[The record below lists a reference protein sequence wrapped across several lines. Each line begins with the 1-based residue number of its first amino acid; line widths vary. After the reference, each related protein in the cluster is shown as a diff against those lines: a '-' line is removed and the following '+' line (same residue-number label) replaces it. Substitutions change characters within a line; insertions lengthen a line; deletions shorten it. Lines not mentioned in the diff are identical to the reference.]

1 MLFVGKDEQA
11 GYYLRELAREH
22 REFYEKYDGIQDDD
36 EIYLADYV
44 RDLIRSGEDVF
55 IIDAASFAD
64 EERSIIQSV
73 SRIREATNAD
83 IIICAPGFDEG
94 SSLINDFRA
103 LGIGKITCRSRN
115 NNTGLREDLE
125 RFLYGEAE
133 EVTEDE
139 QEQIIAR
146 REEHI
151 AEVIN
156 RPQDAR
162 YDIPTAPEKVAEI
175 ANLEVEKEHELAD
188 AGEIYIPDDV
198 QPEIAVPAAE
208 EEPKRNNDDLLAGF
222 MSLGGAG
229 LGGSVFTPSVEQ
241 KKEEAAAEIEII
253 QPGKPET
260 EAKEETT
267 KAERIIKTDN
277 NSHRLKNHKGI
288 LKIGVA
294 GAMPRIGTTTMA
306 MQLCKFLNVEVG
318 DHTACYVEYNSS
330 DYLKAVDDI
339 FEISDRDESLGRRTF
354 SSVDMYCEPKK
365 INRILDQGY
374 EYIIYDY
381 GPICQCEENSL
392 LEKDIVIL
400 VCGTEADEVL
410 KTEEAI
416 RKLQQK
422 NVFYMFNYSTEA
434 DFVECAEALEDDRT
448 RAYRAGYI
456 PDRFRYDSE
465 LDDAFLSIINSE
477 IYEVKD
483 ETHGRRKKRQR
494 LMNTK

>member
-1 MLFVGKDEQA
+1 MLYVGKDEQA
-11 GYYLRELAREH
+11 GYYLKELAREH
-22 REFYEKYDGIQDDD
+22 REYYEQYDGILNED
-36 EIYLADYV
+36 EVYLADYV
-44 RDLIRSGEDVF
+44 RDLIKTGEDVF

-73 SRIREATNAD
+73 SRIKEATNAD
-83 IIICAPGFDEG
+83 IIICASGFDGG
-94 SSLINDFRA
+94 SSLVNDFRA
-103 LGIGKITCRSRN
+103 LGIGKITCRRKN
-115 NNTGLREDLE
+115 DNTGLLEDLE

-133 EVTEDE
+133 EVSEDE

-151 AEVIN
+151 AVAMN
-156 RPQDAR
+156 RPQMER
-162 YDIPTAPEKVAEI
+162 YDTSTATEKVAEI
-175 ANLEVEKEHELAD
+175 ANLEVEKEPELAD
-188 AGEIYIPDDV
+188 ADEIFIPDDI
-198 QPEIAVPAAE
+198 QPEIVSPIAE
-208 EEPKRNNDDLLAGF
+208 EETDRNNNDLLAGF
-222 MSLGGAG
+222 MSLGGTG
-229 LGGSVFTPSVEQ
+229 MSNSVFTPPMKTE
-241 KKEEAAAEIEII
+241 KEE
-253 QPGKPET
+253 KPEEEKPVHEYVEEAQPAEPEKRIMT
-260 EAKEETT
+260 ES
-267 KAERIIKTDN
+267 DN
-277 NSHRLKNHKGI
+277 NRHRLKKQKGI

-330 DYLKAVDDI
+330 EYLKAVDDI

-354 SSVDMYCEPKK
+354 SNVDMYCDPRK

-374 EYIIYDY
+374 EYIVYDY
-381 GPICQCEENSL
+381 GPVCQCEENSL

-422 NVFYMFNYSTEA
+422 NVFYIFNYSTEA
-434 DFVECAEALEDDRT
+434 DFKECAEALEDDRS
-448 RAYRAGYI
+448 RAYASGYI

-465 LDDAFLSIINSE
+465 MDEAFLNIINSE
-477 IYEVKD
+477 RYEVRD